1 MPCRCPDIR
10 PDIPPGLR
18 THPCSNQPVPPCPAN
33 AQHRLSTSPPTTSV
47 PPGSATHPRPLFLPV
62 FSSVSTSGF
71 VNTQCEAT
79 SDHAADFMSDS
90 GMQRCPHHGLR
101 KHGHMR
107 DALQEQTRR
116 DPWFSTCPCNES
128 SSPWIP
134 PAPFRADRLTS
145 RSNEGPGKHAF
156 RGTTG
161 TDDTAD
167 RRAADAGAGTAV
179 AAGSS
184 GPQSERAG
192 DRRFLIRLSLDRR
205 AGRGVQS
212 HRAPRP
218 FHTLSARPARARF
231 PATAPRHSYH

>member
-1 MPCRCPDIR
+1 M
-10 PDIPPGLR
+10 
-18 THPCSNQPVPPCPAN
+18 PVPRHPPKHPPRLPPKPPAQTSVQT
-33 AQHRLSTSPPTTSV
+33 ARPVPAHHDLDTSPRPAYGL
-47 PPGSATHPRPLFLPV
+47 PDSATHRRPLFIPV
-62 FSSVSTSGF
+62 FSSISTSGF
-71 VNTQCEAT
+71 VNTQCEAA

-101 KHGHMR
+101 KHGRMR

-116 DPWFSTCPCNES
+116 NPWFSTCPCNES

-134 PAPFRADRLTS
+134 PDPFRADRLTS

-231 PATAPRHSYH
+231 QATAPRHSYH